1 MLSSRILNVSSLRRF
16 VAGVAVLGA
25 LGAPGLLSAQTTD
38 FETLGYGPA
47 CNWGGGSAFSVLD
60 GKKWNGFRPLDLD
73 NLANSCHRST
83 NTGYSQLQSGYVG
96 DVIAVGHD
104 GAWLSSF
111 SPFTLESMVAGAG
124 WQNPTTLTLKF
135 YLNTVLKSTQTISL
149 NTYQT
154 GAQTYTG
161 FYTGPTDFIGF
172 MPDYTGGTDEF
183 NSLGESCAG
192 VTGPCTPY
200 LYESWFVDN
209 MVFTPR
215 TVVLV
220 TPEPAT
226 FAMLGIGM
234 AVVGFAARRR
244 RRQ

>member
-1 MLSSRILNVSSLRRF
+1 MLSSEFLTFGSLRRL

-25 LGAPGLLSAQTTD
+25 VSAPALSAQTTT
-38 FETLGYGPA
+38 FESLGYGTA
-47 CNWGGGSAFSVLD
+47 CQWGGGSQFSTLD
-60 GKKWNGFRPLDLD
+60 GKKWDGFRPLDLD
-73 NLANSCHRST
+73 NLSNSCGRST
-83 NTGYSQLQSGYVG
+83 NTGYAQLQSGYVG
-96 DVIAVGHD
+96 NIIAVGHQ

-111 SPFTLESMVAGAG
+111 NPFTLESMVAGAG
-124 WQNPTTLTLKF
+124 WQNTTSLTMTF
-135 YLNTVLKSTQTISL
+135 YLNSVLMSTQTISL

-161 FYTGPTDFIGF
+161 FYSGPTDFIGF
-172 MPDYTGGTDEF
+172 TPDYTQGTDVF

-192 VTGPCTPY
+192 APQPCTPY

-226 FAMLGIGM
+226 FAMLGVGV
-234 AVVGFAARRR
+234 AVLGVAARRR
-244 RRQ
+244 KRA